1 MQTGK
6 KISTFTPTIQ
16 NQYTKN
22 RATFC
27 PSDDLILSGKFP
39 LLNLSKCFIPKF
51 QSFCFTDGV
60 LWDVRSGK
68 ELHKFDKLNQTLSGV
83 FHPNGLE
90 VVSNTEVWDLRTF
103 HLLRTVPALDQSIVT
118 FSPQNVIYGMSSET
132 EPESSG
138 SNYDSKFKTF
148 KTLDSYDYSSIAT
161 VDVKRNIYDLSV
173 NKFGSQIA
181 IVENLGN
188 VDSIQ
193 ESVVR
198 IYSVGR
204 RKNMD
209 DDAVS

>member
-1 MQTGK
+1 MASLNRTLHPK
-6 KISTFTPTIQ
+6 KT
-16 NQYTKN
+16 
-22 RATFC
+22 
-27 PSDDLILSGKFP
+27 
-39 LLNLSKCFIPKF
+39 LLFHS
-51 QSFCFTDGV
+51 TDGV
-60 LWDVRSGK
+60 LWDVRDGK
-68 ELHKFDKLNQTLSGV
+68 EIHKFDKLNQGLSGV

-90 VVSNTEVWDLRTF
+90 IVSNTEVWDLRTF
-103 HLLRTVPALDQSIVT
+103 HLLRTVPALDQSHVK
-118 FSPQNVIYGMSSET
+118 FSPQNVIYGISSET

-138 SNYDSKFKTF
+138 SNYDYDTKTF

-181 IVENLGN
+181 LVENSGN
-188 VDSIQ
+188 EDTIS

-209 DDAVS
+209 DEAEDDENDMPESSESSDSDNEGGESD

>member
-1 MQTGK
+1 
-6 KISTFTPTIQ
+6 
-16 NQYTKN
+16 
-22 RATFC
+22 
-27 PSDDLILSGKFP
+27 
-39 LLNLSKCFIPKF
+39 
-51 QSFCFTDGV
+51 
-60 LWDVRSGK
+60 
-68 ELHKFDKLNQTLSGV
+68 
-83 FHPNGLE
+83 
-90 VVSNTEVWDLRTF
+90 
-103 HLLRTVPALDQSIVT
+103 
-118 FSPQNVIYGMSSET
+118 MSSET

-138 SNYDSKFKTF
+138 SNYDSKFKTY

-198 IYSVGR
+198 VYSVGR

-209 DDAVS
+209 DDAVT

>member
-1 MQTGK
+1 M
-6 KISTFTPTIQ
+6 
-16 NQYTKN
+16 
-22 RATFC
+22 
-27 PSDDLILSGKFP
+27 
-39 LLNLSKCFIPKF
+39 
-51 QSFCFTDGV
+51 
-60 LWDVRSGK
+60 RSGK

-103 HLLRTVPALDQSIVT
+103 HLLRTVPALDQSIVK

-181 IVENLGN
+181 LVENLGN

-209 DDAVS
+209 DDAVRLNCFCRTRVRFDANLWRRCL